1 MVPNTSRAWIRF
13 DGSGNQWAKSDDF
26 DVPHNLV
33 IRAVVVTDQTT
44 GVAEERTLVPSDYVL
59 EQNFPNPFNPET
71 KIEFQLPQASHV
83 LIKIFNRL
91 GQEIRALTD
100 KQYQGGLSQRALGG
114 KDNSGREVSS
124 GIYLYQLK
132 AGKFSRVR
140 KMSLLR

>member
-83 LIKIFNRL
+83 LIKIFNIL
-91 GQEIRALTD
+91 GQEIRALAD
-100 KQYQGGLSQRALGG
+100 KQYQAGYHNARWAA
-114 KDNSGREVSS
+114 KTTREE
-124 GIYLYQLK
+124 
-132 AGKFSRVR
+132 KFPAAYICTN
-140 KMSLLR
+140 LRRGNFRG

>member
-1 MVPNTSRAWIRF
+1 MLIQPQAVPFGLGLDQNGTNTSRAWIRF
-13 DGSGNQWAKSDDF
+13 DASGNQWAKSDDF

-83 LIKIFNRL
+83 LIKIFNIL
-91 GQEIRALTD
+91 G
-100 KQYQGGLSQRALGG
+100 
-114 KDNSGREVSS
+114 
-124 GIYLYQLK
+124 
-132 AGKFSRVR
+132 
-140 KMSLLR
+140 